1 MLSDEGLS
9 ALQPCW
15 GAIMRSQPFHPS
27 ASVNMV
33 TRRCKQIES
42 HFQKPA
48 LSPHYKSRQAEPAP
62 EPVQR
67 TFLSSVLF
75 ALCLSISFMKS
86 IWKFLSIFI
95 LGNPGT
101 PTLVTISFQQMVV
114 VIVTGCPYSVGC
126 TSCVL
131 VYLQKRKRR
140 EQEKR
145 PLK

>member
-15 GAIMRSQPFHPS
+15 GAIMSSQPPHPS

-33 TRRCKQIES
+33 IWQCYQIES

-48 LSPHYKSRQAEPAP
+48 LSPHYKSCQAEPAP
-62 EPVQR
+62 RANLEDLPFLCAISLVLEHKLHEIYLEISLDFCLEEPKK
-67 TFLSSVLF
+67 LY
-75 ALCLSISFMKS
+75 A
-86 IWKFLSIFI
+86 
-95 LGNPGT
+95 GNNK
-101 PTLVTISFQQMVV
+101 LVV

-131 VYLQKRKRR
+131 VYLQKGKCC
-140 EQEKR
+140 EQEKW
-145 PLK
+145 PPK